1 MAPRDI
7 LVKALLLA
15 LVAVFL
21 GAFLWNS
28 DQAAPSIGQKIPDFE
43 LNADNGER
51 IRPAD
56 FRGKILVINFWATWC
71 PPCVE
76 EMPSLDRFQKAF
88 AGRGVEVL
96 AVSWDEDA
104 KLYRDFLEQHH
115 VRMRTVRDPGKKV
128 GSLYGTVK
136 IPESYI
142 VDREGRL
149 ARKIIGPADWMSE
162 NMVSVFADLTGK

>member
-1 MAPRDI
+1 MRPV

-21 GAFLWNS
+21 GAFLWDS
-28 DQAAPSIGQKIPDFE
+28 DQPAPSIGQRIPDFD
-43 LNADNGER
+43 LNAGNGER

-76 EMPSLDRFQKAF
+76 EMPSLNRFQQAF

-96 AVSWDEDA
+96 AISVDEDE
-104 KLYRDFLEQHH
+104 KLYRDFLQQHN

-128 GSLYGTVK
+128 SSLYGTFK
-136 IPESYI
+136 YPESYI
-142 VDREGRL
+142 ADREGRL
-149 ARKIIGPADWMSE
+149 VRKIIGPADWMSE